1 MAIIVQA
8 DIEAIFGETNVAV
21 WSNLESDSTTADTGR
36 IAWAI
41 ASAEA
46 EFANRMRTG
55 KYAVPLA
62 PTSSHDYEVKNILA
76 KIAGALLYE
85 SRGIRDAQAG
95 GPAADRIASHK
106 TQAYAAIDMIVGGS
120 RSIPYQ
126 LQESR
131 PNAVAAVV
139 V

>member
-1 MAIIVQA
+1 MAIITQD
-8 DIEAIFGETNVAV
+8 DIELVFGETNVAV
-21 WSNLESDSTTADTGR
+21 WSNLKSDSATADTAR
-36 IAWAI
+36 ITWAI

-46 EFANRMRTG
+46 ELANRLRTS
-55 KYAVPLA
+55 KYAVPLS
-62 PTSSHDYEVKNILA
+62 PTGSHDYEVKNILA
-76 KIAGALLYE
+76 KIAGSLLYE
-85 SRGIRDAQAG
+85 SRGIRDVAAG
-95 GPAADRIASHK
+95 GRAADRVASHK

-126 LQESR
+126 LKESR